1 MKKIH
6 NLKLFGL
13 VAFLAFAL
21 VFIDFSEGQV
31 RTTRGKPE
39 NPPGNPDNPN
49 KALGMK
55 KLEDYRITPIFPGQ
69 PVSDPQISPDG
80 TKVLFTY
87 RTANVKEDRYHSHIW
102 LLPLDEKKPKQF
114 TYGNGN
120 DSHPRWSPDGKTILF
135 LSDRSSEENKPGMQI
150 FVIPADGGEAR
161 CLTSVE
167 EGVERPTWS
176 PDGKNIL
183 FLSNVFKGERAKGSD
198 VKIIRSFPYKTPSER
213 EFIDDRWR
221 HLFSVRPESGQVKQL
236 TDGEFNINMVDW
248 SPDGS
253 RVVFFS
259 RGRIYTISSK
269 GGDPEL
275 LWKGGG
281 NPIRSLDWS
290 PDGEYIAFGRVIEE
304 RDPHGRHVYRNTDIW
319 VLPVKGGEPKCL
331 TADFDRTV
339 ARGASVKW
347 SPDSQ
352 YVYVKFP
359 NHGTRH
365 IHRVSLEGEVEA
377 LTEGKLN
384 IDSFTMDEA
393 GKVFAFNA
401 SGPMTPSELWIL
413 DDGGQAKR
421 TEMNRT
427 LLRKLRLVEPE
438 EFWFTASDGVKVQGW
453 IIKPH
458 ELKEGEKYP
467 MVSYIH
473 GGPRG
478 GYRYGL
484 RRGFQVLAEHGFAV
498 VYTNYR
504 GSTGYGES
512 FAADILF
519 VRSDE
524 APDRWG
530 DRDYRDIM
538 EAIDY
543 VIETYPFVDP
553 ERLGVAGGSY
563 GGFMTNWIIAHT
575 DRFKTA
581 ISMASMTN
589 HFSYHGSPHEISEM
603 KEPWDDPQMFIEKSP
618 ITYVKNM
625 KTPLLLIH
633 SELDWVC
640 PIEQAEMLFIALK
653 KLNRVV
659 EFISFPGE
667 GHGIKGPKHI
677 VERQQHIVRW
687 FDRYLR

>member
-87 RTANVKEDRYHSHIW
+87 TTANVKEDRYHSHIW
-102 LLPLDEKKPKQF
+102 LLPLDEKEPKQF

-183 FLSNVFKGERAKGSD
+183 FLSNVFNGERAKGSD

-519 VRSDE
+519 VRSAE

-659 EFISFPGE
+659 EFVSFPGE

>member
-659 EFISFPGE
+659 EFVSFPGE

>member
-1 MKKIH
+1 MKQIH
-6 NLKLFGL
+6 SLKLFGL

-21 VFIDFSEGQV
+21 VFVGIDAIEGQV
-31 RTTRGKPE
+31 RTTLE
-39 NPPGNPDNPN
+39 
-49 KALGMK
+49 MK
-55 KLEDYRITPIFPGQ
+55 NLEDYRITPIFPGQ

-80 TKVLFTY
+80 AKVLFTY
-87 RTANVKEDRYHSHIW
+87 TTANVKEDRYHSHIW
-102 LLPLDEKKPKQF
+102 LLPLDEKEPKQF

-135 LSDRSSEENKPGMQI
+135 LSDRLSEENKPGMQI

-161 CLTSVE
+161 RLTSVE

-198 VKIIRSFPYKTPSER
+198 VKIIRSYPYKTPSER
-213 EFIDDRWR
+213 EFIHDRWR

-236 TDGEFNINMVDW
+236 TDGEFNISMADW

-259 RGRIYTISSK
+259 RGRIHTIFSE

-275 LWKGGG
+275 LWRGDGAS
-281 NPIRSLDWS
+281 IQSLDWS
-290 PDGEYIAFGRVIEE
+290 PDGAYIAFSGRVMEE
-304 RDPHGRHVYRNTDIW
+304 RDSHGRHVYRNADIW

-347 SPDSQ
+347 SPDSK

-377 LTEGKLN
+377 LTEEKMN

-393 GKVFAFNA
+393 GEVFAFNA

-413 DDGGQAKR
+413 DDSGQAKR

-427 LLRKLRLVEPE
+427 LLGKLRLVEPE

-453 IIKPH
+453 IVKPH
-458 ELKEGEKYP
+458 ELEEGEKYP
-467 MVSYIH
+467 MVSFIH

-484 RRGFQVLAEHGFAV
+484 RRGYQVLAEHGFAV

-519 VRSDE
+519 VRSAE

-659 EFISFPGE
+659 EFVSFPGE
-667 GHGIKGPKHI
+667 GHGIQGPKHI